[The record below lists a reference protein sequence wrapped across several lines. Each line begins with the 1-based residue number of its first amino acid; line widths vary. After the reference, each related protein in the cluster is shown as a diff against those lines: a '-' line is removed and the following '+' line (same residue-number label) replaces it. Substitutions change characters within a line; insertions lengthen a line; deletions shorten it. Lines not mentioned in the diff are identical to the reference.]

1 MRFNVTIVK
10 PWGYRFSES
19 FRDIGETLVEGL
31 RMAGHKADLVLNR
44 FEQGAA
50 ANIVLGAY
58 LLNVLP
64 SGAIVYNLEQQGSKS
79 FVKTR
84 LICES
89 SCVWD
94 YSELNIAAWRKA
106 GVFAVHT
113 PIGYAPTLTRIPP
126 LPDQDIDVLFYG
138 SLNPRRRKILN
149 ELRDRGLNVRAAF
162 GVYGQK
168 RDKLIAR
175 AKVVLNMHYYETK
188 IFEIVRVS
196 YLLANQRCVVSEK
209 SVDVPTELE
218 DAVVEADY
226 ENLAARCEELVRN
239 APLREIRSRQGFE
252 AFRKISERDILERAI
267 VGTFS
272 SGAAPTTS
280 CENWERRPAAS
291 L

>member
-19 FRDIGETLVEGL
+19 FRDVGETLIEGL
-31 RMAGHKADLVLNR
+31 RMVGHTAGLVLNR
-44 FEQGAA
+44 FEHGAA

-58 LLNVLP
+58 LLDVLP
-64 SGAIVYNLEQQGSKS
+64 SGSIVYNLEQQGSKS
-79 FVKTR
+79 FAKTQR
-84 LICES
+84 ICEG

-94 YSELNIAAWRKA
+94 YSEQNIAAWRKA
-106 GVFAVHT
+106 GVFAVHA
-113 PIGYAPTLTRIPP
+113 PIGYAPTLTRIPT
-126 LPDQDIDVLFYG
+126 LPIQDIDVLFYG
-138 SLNPRRRKILN
+138 SLNPRRRKILK
-149 ELRDRGLNVRAAF
+149 ELRDRGLNVKAAF

-209 SVDVPTELE
+209 SVDVPSGLE
-218 DAVVEADY
+218 DALVEADY
-226 ENLAARCEELVRN
+226 EGLAARCEELVRDT
-239 APLREIRSRQGFE
+239 PLREVRARQGFE
-252 AFRKISERDILERAI
+252 AFRKISEREILERAI
-267 VGTFS
+267 TGTFS
-272 SGAAPTTS
+272 PGTVPATSG
-280 CENWERRPAAS
+280 ENWERQSAAS